1 MRTVG
6 VRKLKENLSKYLS
19 EVKAGERIVVT
30 ERNKEVALIVPVGI
44 GQEEDKMLELIR
56 KGLADWSGAKPA
68 GIRSRIRIKGKKV
81 SETVLDSRR

>member
-6 VRKLKENLSKYLS
+6 VRKLKENLSKVLR
-19 EVKAGERIVVT
+19 EVKAGGRIVVT

-44 GQEEDKMLELIR
+44 GQEEDRVLELVR

-68 GIRSRIRIKGKKV
+68 GIRSRIRVRGKKV
-81 SETVLDSRR
+81 SETVLESRR